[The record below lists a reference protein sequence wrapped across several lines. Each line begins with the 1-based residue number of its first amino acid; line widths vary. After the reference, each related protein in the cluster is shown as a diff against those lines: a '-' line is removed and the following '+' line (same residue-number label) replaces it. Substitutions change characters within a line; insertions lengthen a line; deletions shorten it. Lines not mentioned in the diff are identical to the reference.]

1 MPSLGDKKVI
11 LAYLANEIKD
21 SAEDVAIKMEEVEEQ
36 SIDDIV
42 YNAYV
47 PNEYDRT
54 ENLKNSVDSIVYGDT
69 KEVNIEVF
77 HNDLVEDHESVL
89 GEEITDSFPG
99 IIIGGAHDLWSTG
112 GAYTEPRD
120 YLTHAKEKIKSKN
133 LIVKEITKSL
143 RSKGI
148 NAR

>member
-1 MPSLGDKKVI
+1 MPSLGSVKTA

-21 SAEDVAIKMEEVEEQ
+21 SAEDVAIKMEETEERA
-36 SIDDIV
+36 IDDIV

-47 PNEYDRT
+47 PTDYNRT
-54 ENLKNSVDSIVYGDT
+54 ENLKNSVDSVVYGDT
-69 KEVNIEVF
+69 KAVNIEVF

-89 GEEITDSFPG
+89 EADINEDFPG
-99 IIIGGAHDLWSTG
+99 IIIGGAFPLFG
-112 GAYTEPRD
+112 EGAYTEPRD
-120 YLTHAKEKIKSKN
+120 YLEHAKKEIERKN

-143 RSKGI
+143 RAKGI